1 MPAIRFENAP
11 ASTPDVVPLQ
21 ANLVSIGSGHQNH
34 IVIDE
39 SSLETNHAIIRC
51 DGTLFRIQ
59 AASPQSTIELNGE
72 TTTQGKL
79 NHQDKIT
86 LGEVELT
93 FDLFA
98 GEQSN
103 DSSGEGVVSEEQLE
117 AFRQL
122 ESFSEQLL
130 GDYELSDLLDRL
142 MDSIIEITAA
152 DKGFLI
158 LVEDDDFEIKVARNV
173 DREDISEAVT
183 KVSDSI
189 IQTVIDAQ
197 EPLIVSDAA
206 EDSQFDSSQS
216 VVDLNLSSVMC
227 VPLLDKGELIGLLYV
242 GNENVIDLFTE
253 NHLELLKVFASQAS
267 LIIANALMVRDLK
280 MDNEQLSEQLNNQ
293 RYGEMIGASDTMRDV
308 FQTIDKV
315 APTDVSLLV
324 VGETGTGKEL
334 VARETH
340 RNSPRA
346 DNPFVT
352 INCGAI
358 PENLLESELFGHV
371 EGAFTGAT
379 KTKDGKF
386 QKADGGTILLDEIG
400 EMPVELQVKLLR
412 VLQEHEVTKVG
423 ANEPEQ
429 VDIRVIA
436 ATNRDLEEAVDE
448 ECFREDLYYRL
459 NVVEIALPPLRDR
472 DNDAILI
479 AKFLVNELA
488 ENLGLPKKNLS
499 SDAIQAIQQYEWPG
513 NIRQLENHLK
523 QALVLSDR
531 SVITAEDLNISPEML
546 SPIKPLS
553 EAKEEF
559 ALRYIREAL
568 ARNDGNRTQTAEELG
583 VDPRTIFRYLERDS
597 GEAQDKS

>member
-51 DGTLFRIQ
+51 DGTSFRIQ

-103 DSSGEGVVSEEQLE
+103 DSSGEAVVSEEQLE

-130 GDYELSDLLDRL
+130 SDYELSDLLDRL

-280 MDNEQLSEQLNNQ
+280 MDNEQLSEQLKNQ
-293 RYGEMIGASDTMRDV
+293 RYGEMIGASDAMRDV

-340 RNSPRA
+340 LNSPRA

-459 NVVEIALPPLRDR
+459 NVVEIDLPPLRDR

-531 SVITAEDLNISPEML
+531 SIITAEDLNISPEML